1 MGAILHA
8 HPVNGQAHA
17 MLRQPR
23 SCSNIPFYNK
33 QHWLHVLFVEVASGM
48 ASTSWSQHYFIAIGK
63 PKQHAHQAAHC
74 GSKQK

>member
-23 SCSNIPFYNK
+23 SCSNIP
-33 QHWLHVLFVEVASGM
+33 WRLHLAWPPHPGHSTILLRLESPSSMHTKLHIVA
-48 ASTSWSQHYFIAIGK
+48 ASKNRDHT
-63 PKQHAHQAAHC
+63 P
-74 GSKQK
+74 